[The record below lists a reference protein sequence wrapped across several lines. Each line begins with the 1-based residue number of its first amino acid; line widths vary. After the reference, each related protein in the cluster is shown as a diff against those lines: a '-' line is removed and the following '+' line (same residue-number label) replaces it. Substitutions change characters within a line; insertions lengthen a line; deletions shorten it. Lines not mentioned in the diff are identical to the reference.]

1 MTSAPLKL
9 SAGGRRGLIE
19 LGRAAHKMLRG
30 RRAVEVP
37 AMGVVDAADE
47 VLVLVVTHQGALLRS
62 SKIRGRALDA
72 RELRWQLAGV
82 EAAIDEMARA
92 LPAAAG
98 PQLSSAEAAMLDEAG
113 LAEGTMG
120 VPNPLERSR
129 IELDL
134 LVRSSLTIEDA
145 ARALGVSTS
154 RIRQRLSPKHPT
166 LYGIKEGRGWRIP
179 RFQFESKADA
189 GRRVDGHP
197 LGPEAEGSPVVPG
210 HLRRL
215 PPYRRAVVRVIDV
228 REPGVARA
236 VRARPGGRSGGTAV
250 PSCAVG
256 PRARVPAERRGDDA
270 GVSTGVKQVRSR
282 QRACPRSP
290 GRRDRRAPL
299 RRASRGRHG
308 RNRWPAATSA

>member
-19 LGRAAHKMLRG
+19 LGRVAHKMLRG

-37 AMGVVDAADE
+37 AVGVVDAADE

-92 LPAAAG
+92 LPAAVG

-113 LAEGTMG
+113 LAERTLD

-166 LYGIKEGRGWRIP
+166 LYGIKEDRGWRIP
-179 RFQFESKADA
+179 RFQFEPKGKLVRGLDA
-189 GRRVDGHP
+189 VLPQVRRDAH
-197 LGPEAEGSPVVPG
+197 PVVVRDWFTTPHQDLVVG
-210 HLRRL
+210 DDETCVT
-215 PPYRRAVVRVIDV
+215 PRAWLSS
-228 REPGVARA
+228 
-236 VRARPGGRSGGTAV
+236 GRS
-250 PSCAVG
+250 
-256 PRARVPAERRGDDA
+256 AETVA
-270 GVSTGVKQVRSR
+270 E
-282 QRACPRSP
+282 
-290 GRRDRRAPL
+290 L
-299 RRASRGRHG
+299 
-308 RNRWPAATSA
+308 AAEI